1 MKRRDFLR
9 AAAVTGS
16 LAVLASG
23 FAPRS
28 REAEPSP
35 RMTLGH
41 GTYGMPGMTSE
52 EALAI
57 IAEVGFDSIEL
68 DARRDADADPTRVD
82 DARRKV
88 LKQKL
93 GDTGL
98 ALRAL
103 MIERSP
109 SADDKLHAAALDEL
123 KRAAQLGHDISPQRP
138 PVIQTVLGGGD
149 WEKLK
154 AMYVERL
161 ADWARV
167 AEETKTIVAIKP
179 HRQGAMSQP
188 AQAVWLFEQLGKPA
202 WLRMVYDYSHYAYR
216 DLPLEETLKTALPY
230 TAHVAVKDA
239 MEDGNK
245 KVTFALAGETGKIDF
260 VSMLK
265 QLNEGGYR
273 GDVCCE
279 VSRMVWSQPG
289 FDATVAAKTCYKN
302 MALAFEK
309 ASIQRT
315 KRS

>member
-1 MKRRDFLR
+1 MQRREFLR
-9 AAAVTGS
+9 AALATCS
-16 LAVLASG
+16 LATLG
-23 FAPRS
+23 TRYAPR
-28 REAEPSP
+28 AQAADPA
-35 RMTLGH
+35 RMTLGY
-41 GTYGMPGMTSE
+41 GTYGMPGMTC
-52 EALAI
+52 EAALKI
-57 IAEVGFDSIEL
+57 IAEAGFDSIEI
-68 DARRDADADPTRVD
+68 DARREADADPTRVD
-82 DARRKV
+82 EARRKL

-93 GDTGL
+93 GDSGL

-103 MIERSP
+103 MIERGP
-109 SADDKLHAAALDEL
+109 SADDKLHTAALDEL
-123 KRAAQLGHDISPQRP
+123 KRAAQLGHDLSPDRP

-161 ADWARV
+161 ADWART
-167 AEETKTIVAIKP
+167 AEATKTLIAIKP

-239 MEDGNK
+239 IEDGNK

-260 VSMLK
+260 VSMIRL
-265 QLNEGGYR
+265 LNEGGYR

-279 VSRMVWSQPG
+279 VSRMLWSQPG
-289 FDATVAAKTCYKN
+289 FDATAAARTCYKN
-302 MALAFEK
+302 MAQAFEK
-309 ASIQRT
+309 AGVERK